1 MIDAFLIQYC
11 EKLSERDFTFKTE
24 KASGRKKGKREYL
37 NDVDSKFLIRE
48 LNGFFESNVE
58 IPRIKHGNKQTLD
71 TLINEETLLLAK
83 YLRNEMEEWKP
94 RIPNV

>member
-1 MIDAFLIQYC
+1 MCDFKGIHRCLIDAFLIQYC

-37 NDVDSKFLIRE
+37 NDVNSKFLIRE

-58 IPRIKHGNKQTLD
+58 IPRMKVGKRQTL
-71 TLINEETLLLAK
+71 ET
-83 YLRNEMEEWKP
+83 
-94 RIPNV
+94 